1 MQKYAFDKIFCLK
14 TPTIFCIPP
23 PPVRPHLKQHVVWCF
38 HFIWC
43 PQILTVVCFAVLE
56 RSMVHNNSGHPCFEI
71 GILDMHRNHQSII
84 AIINVISISI
94 VLSAIVVALS
104 SPLAPY
110 HTSSTSS
117 SNSSILFCCPLP
129 LPTPHP
135 LPFTL
140 DITLALSFGISQL
153 VVLVDFCFWHWVL

>member
-1 MQKYAFDKIFCLK
+1 MPK

-117 SNSSILFCCPLP
+117 SNSSILFLLPSSSSYTSSSSLYIGHHTCTLIWYITACC
-129 LPTPHP
+129 
-135 LPFTL
+135 
-140 DITLALSFGISQL
+140 A
-153 VVLVDFCFWHWVL
+153 C